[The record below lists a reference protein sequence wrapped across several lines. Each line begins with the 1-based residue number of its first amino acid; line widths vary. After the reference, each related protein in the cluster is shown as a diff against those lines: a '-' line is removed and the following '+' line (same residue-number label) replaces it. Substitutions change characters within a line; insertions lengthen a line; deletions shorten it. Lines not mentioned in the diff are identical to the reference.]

1 MSTGNLEFKNDKGTL
16 NFNSLTYDKTIRIR
30 HGCVTLLQNNWLTTL
45 NGQLLVANVLNNKET
60 TLMTNPKVNAV
71 FKHQN
76 NYYVIDASKKTIFKL
91 DCQGDW
97 NNPKSLK
104 SCKATNPKVIL
115 LMI

>member
-1 MSTGNLEFKNDKGTL
+1 MSTGNVEFKNDKGTL
-16 NFNSLTYDKTIRIR
+16 NFNSLTSYDKTIR
-30 HGCVTLLQNNWLTTL
+30 HDCMTLLQNNWLTTL
-45 NGQLLVANVLNNKET
+45 NGQFSVANVSNNKET

-76 NYYVIDASKKTIFKL
+76 NYYAVDANKKTIFKL

-104 SCKATNPKVIL
+104 SCKAINPKVVL